1 MTVHERDAPPRS
13 ANKLLTVSHYFE
25 THRGGI
31 EIVASSLAQELANRG
46 IDVTWMAA
54 DASPVSATT
63 ENVTRIALRAS
74 NLLERTIGIPYPLA
88 YPSAW
93 RRIFRETKPA
103 DAVLIHDGLY
113 LTSVIAALSASWA
126 GKPYIVVQ
134 HIGMVPYNN
143 VLLRTLMSVANKVIT
158 RTVLKHADQIVF
170 ISEVT
175 QRYFAGLE
183 CRRLPR
189 LIFNGLDTNVFNP
202 PGNDIEAI
210 EARQHFDLPPSGP
223 IALFVGRFVE
233 KKGLATLRSLAREHP
248 GIIFAFAGWGAI
260 DPCKWNLANVRV
272 FTSLSGATLA
282 SLYRASSILV
292 LPSAGEGFPLVIQ
305 EALACGLPVLCGLET
320 ASADSSACTF
330 VTGAPVDPSDP
341 ERTAQ
346 LFSQQMARL
355 LAKPNTTAERTK
367 RFEFARAHYS
377 SASSVEQY
385 ANILRELIANKPR
398 RQRSLPLTLT

>member
-1 MTVHERDAPPRS
+1 M
-13 ANKLLTVSHYFE
+13 NLLMVSPYFE

-31 EIVASSLAQELANRG
+31 EIVASSLARELANRG
-46 IDVTWMAA
+46 IDVTWTAT

-93 RRIFRETKPA
+93 RRVFRETKRA

-113 LTSVIAALSASWA
+113 LTSVVAALSAYSA

-143 VLLRTLMSVANKVIT
+143 ALLHSLMSVANKLIT
-158 RTVLKHADQIVF
+158 RTVLKYADQIVF
-170 ISEVT
+170 IREVT
-175 QRYFAGLE
+175 QRYFADLE
-183 CRRLPR
+183 CKRLPQ

-202 PGNDIEAI
+202 PGSDIEAI
-210 EARQHFDLPPSGP
+210 EARHHFDLPPSGP

-233 KKGLATLRSLAREHP
+233 KKGLATLRSLSREHP
-248 GIIFAFAGWGAI
+248 GIVFALAGWGAI

-320 ASADSSACTF
+320 ASADSSACSF
-330 VTGAPVDPSDP
+330 VTGAPVDPRDP

-346 LFSQQMARL
+346 LFSQEMARL
-355 LAKPNTTAERTK
+355 LAKPNTTAERMK
-367 RFEFARAHYS
+367 RFEFARSSYS
-377 SASSVEQY
+377 WATAAEQY
-385 ANILRELIANKPR
+385 TNLLHKL
-398 RQRSLPLTLT
+398 S

>member
-1 MTVHERDAPPRS
+1 MKV
-13 ANKLLTVSHYFE
+13 LIVSSYFE

-31 EIVASSLAQELANRG
+31 EIVASSLARELANQG
-46 IDVTWMAA
+46 IDVIWMAT
-54 DASPVSATT
+54 DASPVPATT

-88 YPSAW
+88 CPSAW
-93 RRIFRETKPA
+93 RRIFRETKRA

-113 LTSVIAALSASWA
+113 LTSVVAALAAYSV

-143 VLLRTLMSVANKVIT
+143 VLLRSLMSVANKVIT
-158 RTVLKHADQIVF
+158 RTVLKHADQIAF

-175 QRYFAGLE
+175 QRYFADLE
-183 CRRLPR
+183 CPRLPR

-202 PGNDIEAI
+202 PGSDIEAI
-210 EARQHFDLPPSGP
+210 EARHHFDLPPSGP

-248 GIIFAFAGWGAI
+248 GIIFALAGWGAI
-260 DPCKWNLANVRV
+260 DPCRWNLANVRV

-320 ASADSSACTF
+320 ARADSLACTF
-330 VTGAPVDPSDP
+330 VTGAPVDPRDP
-341 ERTAQ
+341 EQTAQ
-346 LFSQQMARL
+346 LFSQEMARL
-355 LAKPNTTAERTK
+355 LAKPNTMVERMK
-367 RFEFARAHYS
+367 RFEFAHSRYS
-377 SASSVEQY
+377 WPAAAEQY
-385 ANILRELIANKPR
+385 TNMLHEL
-398 RQRSLPLTLT
+398 S

>member
-1 MTVHERDAPPRS
+1 
-13 ANKLLTVSHYFE
+13 
-25 THRGGI
+25 
-31 EIVASSLAQELANRG
+31 
-46 IDVTWMAA
+46 
-54 DASPVSATT
+54 
-63 ENVTRIALRAS
+63 VTRIALRAS
-74 NLLERTIGIPYPLA
+74 NLLERPIGIPYPLA

-93 RRIFRETKPA
+93 RRIFRETKRA

-113 LTSVIAALSASWA
+113 LTSVVAALSASWA

-143 VLLRTLMSVANKVIT
+143 VLLRSLMSVANKVIT

-175 QRYFAGLE
+175 QRYFGDLE
-183 CRRLPR
+183 CTRLPR

-210 EARQHFDLPPSGP
+210 EARQHFDLPPTGP

-233 KKGLATLRSLAREHP
+233 KKGLATLRSLARGHP
-248 GIIFAFAGWGAI
+248 GIIFALAGWGAI

-320 ASADSSACTF
+320 ASADSSACSF
-330 VTGAPVDPSDP
+330 VTGAPVDPRDP
-341 ERTAQ
+341 KRTAQ
-346 LFSQQMARL
+346 LFSQEMARL
-355 LAKPNTTAERTK
+355 LAEPNTTAERMK
-367 RFEFARAHYS
+367 RFAFAHSSYS
-377 SASSVEQY
+377 WATAAEQY
-385 ANILRELIANKPR
+385 TNLLHEL
-398 RQRSLPLTLT
+398 S

>member
-1 MTVHERDAPPRS
+1 M
-13 ANKLLTVSHYFE
+13 NLLMVSHYFE
-25 THRGGI
+25 EHRGGI
-31 EIVASSLAQELANRG
+31 EIVASSLARELANRG
-46 IDVTWMAA
+46 IDVTWMAT
-54 DASPVSATT
+54 DASPVSTTT
-63 ENVTRIALRAS
+63 ENVTRITLHAS

-93 RRIFRETKPA
+93 RRIFRETNRA
-103 DAVLIHDGLY
+103 NAVLIHDGLY
-113 LTSVIAALSASWA
+113 LTSVVAALSASWA
-126 GKPYIVVQ
+126 GKPYVVVQ

-143 VLLRTLMSVANKVIT
+143 LLLRSLMSVANKVIT

-175 QRYFAGLE
+175 QRFFADLQ
-183 CRRLPR
+183 CRRLAR

-202 PGNDIEAI
+202 PGNDSEAI

-248 GIIFAFAGWGAI
+248 GIIFALAGWGAI

-272 FTSLSGATLA
+272 FTSLSGPTLA

-320 ASADSSACTF
+320 ASADSSACSF
-330 VTGAPVDPSDP
+330 VTGTPVDPRDP

-346 LFSQQMARL
+346 LFSQEIARL
-355 LAKPNTTAERTK
+355 LAKPNTTAERMK
-367 RFEFARAHYS
+367 RFAFAHSHYS
-377 SASSVEQY
+377 WASSVEQY

-398 RQRSLPLTLT
+398 KQRSLPLTLT

>member
-1 MTVHERDAPPRS
+1 M
-13 ANKLLTVSHYFE
+13 NLLMISHYFE

-31 EIVASSLAQELANRG
+31 EIVACSLARELANRG
-46 IDVTWMAA
+46 IDVTWLATVA
-54 DASPVSATT
+54 TPVSATT
-63 ENVTRIALRAS
+63 ENVTRFALRAS

-93 RRIFRETKPA
+93 RRIFRATKRA

-113 LTSVIAALSASWA
+113 LSSVVASLSASWV

-134 HIGMVPYNN
+134 HIGMVPYSN
-143 VLLRTLMSVANKVIT
+143 VLLRSLMCVANKVVT

-175 QRYFAGLE
+175 QRYFADLK
-183 CRRLPR
+183 CTRLPR

-210 EARQHFDLPPSGP
+210 AARHHFDLPPSGP

-233 KKGLATLRSLAREHP
+233 KKGLVTLRSLAREHP
-248 GIIFAFAGWGAI
+248 GIIFALAGWGAI

-320 ASADSSACTF
+320 ANADSSACPF
-330 VTGAPVDPSDP
+330 VAGAPVDPGDP

-346 LFSQQMARL
+346 LFSQEMARL
-355 LAKPNTTAERTK
+355 LAKPNTTAERMK
-367 RFEFARAHYS
+367 RFEFARSSYS
-377 SASSVEQY
+377 WATAAEQY
-385 ANILRELIANKPR
+385 TNLLHKL
-398 RQRSLPLTLT
+398 S

>member
-1 MTVHERDAPPRS
+1 MTVHERDASPRS
-13 ANKLLTVSHYFE
+13 VVRLLTVSHYFE

-31 EIVASSLAQELANRG
+31 EIVASSLARELANRG
-46 IDVTWMAA
+46 IDVTWMAT

-93 RRIFRETKPA
+93 RRFFRETKRA

-113 LTSVIAALSASWA
+113 LTSVIAPLAASWA

-134 HIGMVPYNN
+134 HIGLVPYNN
-143 VLLRTLMSVANKVIT
+143 VLLRSLMSVANKIIT
-158 RTVLKHADQIVF
+158 RSVLKHADQIVF

-175 QRYFAGLE
+175 QRYFADLA
-183 CRRLPR
+183 CMRPPR

-202 PGNDIEAI
+202 PGNDIEAV
-210 EARQHFDLPPSGP
+210 EARHHCDLPPSGP

-233 KKGLATLRSLAREHP
+233 KKGLAALRSLAREHP
-248 GIIFAFAGWGAI
+248 GIIFALAGWGAI
-260 DPCKWNLANVRV
+260 DPCKRNLGNVRV

-305 EALACGLPVLCGLET
+305 EALACGSPVLCGLET
-320 ASADSSACTF
+320 ASADSSACSF
-330 VTGAPVDPSDP
+330 VTGVPVDSRDP

-346 LFSQQMARL
+346 LFSQELARL
-355 LAKPNTTAERTK
+355 LAKPNTAAERMK
-367 RFEFARAHYS
+367 RFEFAHFSYS
-377 SASSVEQY
+377 WATAAEQY
-385 ANILRELIANKPR
+385 TNLLHELRWVRAYID
-398 RQRSLPLTLT
+398 

>member
-1 MTVHERDAPPRS
+1 MTAHERDAPPRS
-13 ANKLLTVSHYFE
+13 VVKLLTVSHYFE

-31 EIVASSLAQELANRG
+31 EIVASSLARELANRG
-46 IDVTWMAA
+46 IDVTWLATDAA
-54 DASPVSATT
+54 TISATT

-93 RRIFRETKPA
+93 RRIFRETKRA

-113 LTSVIAALSASWA
+113 LTSVAAALSAYWA

-134 HIGMVPYNN
+134 HIGMVPYRN
-143 VLLRTLMSVANKVIT
+143 VLLRSLMSVANKVIA

-175 QRYFAGLE
+175 QRYFASLE
-183 CRRLPR
+183 CARLPH

-210 EARQHFDLPPSGP
+210 EARHRFDLPLSCPV
-223 IALFVGRFVE
+223 ALFVGRFVE
-233 KKGLATLRSLAREHP
+233 KKGLAALRSLAREHP
-248 GIIFAFAGWGAI
+248 GIIFALAGWGPI

-320 ASADSSACTF
+320 AGADSSACPF
-330 VTGAPVDPSDP
+330 VTGAPVDPRDP

-346 LFSQQMARL
+346 LFSQEMARL
-355 LAKPNTTAERTK
+355 LAKPNTTAERMK
-367 RFEFARAHYS
+367 RFEFARSSYSWATAAEHYTDMLHKLS
-377 SASSVEQY
+377 
-385 ANILRELIANKPR
+385 
-398 RQRSLPLTLT
+398 

>member
-1 MTVHERDAPPRS
+1 
-13 ANKLLTVSHYFE
+13 VSHYFE

-93 RRIFRETKPA
+93 RRIFRETKRA

-113 LTSVIAALSASWA
+113 LTSVIASLSASWA

-143 VLLRTLMSVANKVIT
+143 ILLRSLMSVANKVIT
-158 RTVLKHADQIVF
+158 RTVLKYADQIVF

-175 QRYFAGLE
+175 QRYFADLE
-183 CRRLPR
+183 CPRPPR

-210 EARQHFDLPPSGP
+210 EARQQFDLPPSGP

-248 GIIFAFAGWGAI
+248 GIIFALAGWGAI

-272 FTSLSGATLA
+272 FTSLSGQTLA

-320 ASADSSACTF
+320 ASADSSACSF

-377 SASSVEQY
+377 WASSVEQY
-385 ANILRELIANKPR
+385 ANILRELIANKLR